1 VPFSLAYFLPE
12 MSQVPAILNPTEQ
25 DMQYMLACSVH
36 LGRTNIDPTMRRYVW
51 KRRKDGV
58 HIFDL
63 AKTWQKLILAARV
76 IATIENPA
84 DVFLISAQQK
94 GQKPCHKFAQYT
106 RATALSGRFTPG
118 TFTNQIQEKFV
129 EPRLLFVCDPRTDHQ
144 PLTEASYVNIPSIAL
159 CNSDSSARCVEI
171 VIPCNNQ
178 SASSVGLIF
187 WLLAR
192 EVLRL
197 KGEIPRTQPWDV
209 IVDAFFYKS
218 PEELERK
225 QAEEAAHAPEEKFRP
240 PEPVLPAPTEGG
252 WTTEPTSSWGDSDQY
267 PPAQMSEWTESD
279 NLAVAAPAGEPAWST
294 DPILA
299 SWDAPTTAS

>member
-1 VPFSLAYFLPE
+1 

-25 DMQYMLACSVH
+25 DIQYLLACSVH
-36 LGRTNIDPTMRRYVW
+36 TGRTNIDPTMRRYVW

-63 AKTWQKLILAARV
+63 AKTWQKIVLAARV

-106 RATALSGRFTPG
+106 GANALSGRFTPG

-129 EPRLLFVCDPRTDHQ
+129 EPRLLIVCDPRTDHQ
-144 PLTEASYVNIPSIAL
+144 PLTEASYVNIPAIAL
-159 CNSDSSARCVEI
+159 CNSDSPTRNVEI
-171 VIPCNNQ
+171 AIPCNNE

-197 KGEIPRTQPWDV
+197 KGVIPRKENWDV

-218 PEELERK
+218 PEELEK
-225 QAEEAAHAPEEKFRP
+225 KAQEESAHAAEEKYRP
-240 PEPVLPAPTEGG
+240 TEPIAAPTES
-252 WTTEPTSSWGDSDQY
+252 WNAEATSSWADSEQY
-267 PPAQMSEWTESD
+267 PPAQLSEWNESD
-279 NLAVAAPAGEPAWST
+279 TAAAPVGEPAWST
-294 DPILA
+294 DPILS
-299 SWDAPTTAS
+299 SWDAPATTA

>member
-1 VPFSLAYFLPE
+1 

-25 DMQYMLACSVH
+25 DMQYLLACSVH
-36 LGRTNIDPTMRRYVW
+36 TGRSNIDPCMRRYIW

-63 AKTWQKLILAARV
+63 SKTWQKLILAARV
-76 IATIENPA
+76 IAAIENPS

-94 GQKPCHKFAQYT
+94 GQKPCHKFAQHT
-106 RATALSGRFTPG
+106 GAIALSGRFTPG

-129 EPRLLFVCDPRTDHQ
+129 EPRILIVCDPRTDHQ

-159 CNSDSSARCVEI
+159 CNSDSSTRNVEI
-171 VIPCNNQ
+171 AIPCNNE

-197 KGEIPRTQPWDV
+197 KGVISRKENWDV

-218 PEELERK
+218 TEELEK
-225 QAEEAAHAPEEKFRP
+225 KAQEESAHAAEDKFRAT
-240 PEPVLPAPTEGG
+240 EPLTAPTES
-252 WTTEPTSSWGDSDQY
+252 WNAEPTSSWGDSDQY
-267 PPAQMSEWTESD
+267 PPAQMSEWNETDTS
-279 NLAVAAPAGEPAWST
+279 AAAPVEPAIWST
-294 DPILA
+294 IGADPILS
-299 SWDAPTTAS
+299 SWDTTAPA

>member
-1 VPFSLAYFLPE
+1 
-12 MSQVPAILNPTEQ
+12 MSQVPACLNPTEQ
-25 DMQYMLACSVH
+25 DMQYLLACSSH
-36 LGRTNIDPTMRRYVW
+36 IGRTNIDPTMRRYVW

-63 AKTWQKLILAARV
+63 AKTWQKIVLAARV

-94 GQKPCHKFAQYT
+94 GQKSCHKFAQYT
-106 RATALSGRFTPG
+106 GANALSGRFTPG

-129 EPRLLFVCDPRTDHQ
+129 EPRLLIVCDPRTDHQ

-159 CNSDSSARCVEI
+159 CNSDSPTRNVEI
-171 VIPCNNQ
+171 AIPCNNE

-197 KGEIPRTQPWDV
+197 KGVIPRKENWEV

-218 PEELERK
+218 AEELEK
-225 QAEEAAHAPEEKFRP
+225 KAQEESAHAVEDKFRP
-240 PEPVLPAPTEGG
+240 AEPLTAPTEG
-252 WTTEPTSSWGDSDQY
+252 WSAEPTSSWGDSDQY
-267 PPAQMSEWTESD
+267 TAPPLSEWNESD
-279 NLAVAAPAGEPAWST
+279 TAAAPPGEPAWST
-294 DPILA
+294 EPILS
-299 SWDAPTTAS
+299 SWDAPTTTTPTPA